1 MEKTEYTKLR
11 TKILG
16 IIEGLTLSDSN
27 YFNVRRAIIYAEGV
41 HKNTRRDGTPE
52 FSHQLEMLSIALSL
66 HNSLID
72 PYSVYMAI
80 IVHDTIE
87 DYPETHPVLQNMF
100 PDAIQFSHRLAKFV
114 DQSPGF
120 IEDDGTNKYFEYFSR
135 LADCNVCSVVKI
147 IDRIHNLSTAVGVF
161 SNEKLSEYCDEVEK
175 YFLDMMHTAKSNFN
189 QREVYEVLKFMLL
202 TELRII
208 RKFLAIINEEQAERQ
223 KTFTASQLVNRLK
236 GI

>member
-16 IIEGLTLSDSN
+16 IIEGLTLSNSH
-27 YFNVRRAIIYAEGV
+27 YFNVRRAIIYAESI

-87 DYPETHPVLQNMF
+87 DYPETQPALQDMF
-100 PDAIQFSHRLAKFV
+100 PDAIQFSHRLAKFK
-114 DQSPGF
+114 DFSHD
-120 IEDDGTNKYFEYFSR
+120 EDLYYGYFER
-135 LADCNVCSVVKI
+135 LAECNVCSVVKL

-161 SNEKLSEYCDEVEK
+161 SNEKLSEYCNEVEK

-208 RKFLAIINEEQAERQ
+208 RKFLAIIDEEQAERQ
-223 KTFTASQLVNRLK
+223 KTFTAEQLVNRLK